1 MIAMI
6 RGEVLEIGLDHAVV
20 DAAGLGYQVN
30 LTPAALSGLRRGEQ
44 CRLLTTLVVREDAM
58 TLYGFADPASREL
71 FTVLQSVSGIGPRL
85 SMAILAVLE
94 PDEIGR
100 AIAEEDLKTLQRVPG
115 IGKRT
120 AERMV
125 VELRDK
131 IAAPTATPTESG
143 APVAVSADGLRIQ
156 VVAGLVGL
164 GFSEKAAEQ
173 ATDAAVAAD
182 PAADAAAVLRAALSM
197 LGTGR

>member
-58 TLYGFADPASREL
+58 TLYGFADPDSREL

-131 IAAPTATPTESG
+131 IAAPTA
-143 APVAVSADGLRIQ
+143 APAAAGTAAAPADDGVRVQ

-164 GFSEKAAEQ
+164 GFAEKAAEK
-173 ATDAAVAAD
+173 ATAAAAAEAPD
-182 PAADAAAVLRAALSM
+182 ADAATLLRTALSM

>member
-182 PAADAAAVLRAALSM
+182 PAADAAALLRAALSM

>member
-71 FTVLQSVSGIGPRL
+71 FTVLQAVSGIGPRL

-182 PAADAAAVLRAALSM
+182 PAADAAALLRAALSM